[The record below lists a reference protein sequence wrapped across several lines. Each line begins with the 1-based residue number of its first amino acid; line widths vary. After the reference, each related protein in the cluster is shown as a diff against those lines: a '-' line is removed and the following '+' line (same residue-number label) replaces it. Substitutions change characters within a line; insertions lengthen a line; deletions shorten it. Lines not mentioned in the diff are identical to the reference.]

1 MYYRFP
7 THHLLSTIMTAALT
21 VTITMSRGSIFFRR
35 ASAFQ
40 HTGHCYLTNQGK
52 HLQLRNNI
60 AAPLAAYSTIPSES
74 ESGQGFEKNNNDK
87 TKSSN
92 NNNWKIVD
100 VPLVFVPGMKGTH
113 LAFED
118 DDKVMVNKGK
128 KKKKTRAWLTLPN
141 LLNFPPKPDGYFER
155 DLSLPLTYDSDG
167 RQHRGPL
174 VPDGIVDHIIEFS
187 GSSEEN
193 DNDGTRA
200 KNFVDLNFLP
210 FYGHTTRLLKEMD
223 RQYHLRK
230 HDGKDFSTET
240 FEQEDEET
248 TMSNKNKGIF
258 DRVGRFVERT
268 SNWAFANTTDAT
280 ADEQEAKASMH
291 VHCRPTAVFTY
302 DWRRSLPELCTD
314 LHTFC
319 EETFPNQKVQ
329 ILAHSMGGLMSFA
342 CMRKHPEK
350 YEPGAVVVGVPF
362 DTGTQYLQDLHK
374 GYYTELDRCRQFKP
388 ESQFTMSSHWA
399 FFPISKKQSEDRL
412 VDVTNSDDIVKFDA
426 DKSGIGLI
434 APLQPNSVQGENAYF
449 DYYNPDEWER
459 LQLGIFGPEYDD
471 KVSDEERVAYKAHM
485 KIQMD
490 AAKQW
495 RKDTFRE
502 DEDEEDDMT
511 REPVVDPNFPP
522 FVACQSNTIPI
533 VNQYLRRKRKVVS
546 QNTVTRKGRHPFNE
560 WEYDYIN
567 GRSVPGDGRIDYDGS
582 FPPSFVSHKR
592 ITLGSPHTKQMCWE
606 QSGGSLGTVYK
617 EVISMTEDY
626 LDLLKRREQDAEVR
640 SHLLE
645 EEILT
650 KNNKRGK
657 SIAARI
663 ARKARKLR
671 IRRRRADKEMSE
683 VSGEL
688 AVATRP
694 RRFSF
699 RRRRG

>member
-1 MYYRFP
+1 
-7 THHLLSTIMTAALT
+7 MTAALT

-35 ASAFQ
+35 ANAFQ
-40 HTGHCYLTNQGK
+40 HNGRCYLTNQGK

-92 NNNWKIVD
+92 NNSWKVVD

-187 GSSEEN
+187 GSSDEN

-230 HDGKDFSTET
+230 HDGKEISTET
-240 FEQEDEET
+240 FQQQDEET
-248 TMSNKNKGIF
+248 TTSNKNKGIF

-291 VHCRPTAVFTY
+291 MHCRPTAVFTY

-471 KVSDEERVAYKAHM
+471 KVSDEEREAYKAHM
-485 KIQMD
+485 KLQMD

-502 DEDEEDDMT
+502 DEGEEDDVT

-567 GRSVPGDGRIDYDGS
+567 GRSVPGDGRIDFDGS

-640 SHLLE
+640 SHLFE
-645 EEILT
+645 EEILK
-650 KNNKRGK
+650 KNNNRGK

-663 ARKARKLR
+663 AKRARKLR
-671 IRRRRADKEMSE
+671 IRRRRADRIEMSE

>member
-1 MYYRFP
+1 
-7 THHLLSTIMTAALT
+7 MTAALT

-60 AAPLAAYSTIPSES
+60 AAPLAAYSTIPS

-155 DLSLPLTYDSDG
+155 ELSLPLTYDSDG
-167 RQHRGPL
+167 QQHRGPL

-223 RQYHLRK
+223 RQYHLRR
-230 HDGKDFSTET
+230 HDGKEFSTET
-240 FEQEDEET
+240 FEQEDEE

>member
-21 VTITMSRGSIFFRR
+21 VTITMSRGAIFFRK
-35 ASAFQ
+35 ANAFQ
-40 HTGHCYLTNQGK
+40 HNGRCYLTHHGK

-92 NNNWKIVD
+92 NNSWKVVD

-230 HDGKDFSTET
+230 HDGKEFSTET

-471 KVSDEERVAYKAHM
+471 KVSDEERVTYKAHM

>member
-1 MYYRFP
+1 
-7 THHLLSTIMTAALT
+7 MTAALT
-21 VTITMSRGSIFFRR
+21 VTITMSRGAIFFRK
-35 ASAFQ
+35 ANAFQ
-40 HTGHCYLTNQGK
+40 HNGRCYLTHHGK

-92 NNNWKIVD
+92 NNSWKVVD

-230 HDGKDFSTET
+230 HDGKEFSTET

-280 ADEQEAKASMH
+280 ADEQEANASMH

-471 KVSDEERVAYKAHM
+471 KVSDEERVTYKAHM

-502 DEDEEDDMT
+502 DEGEEDDVT

-533 VNQYLRRKRKVVS
+533 VNQYLRRKRKVIS

>member
-1 MYYRFP
+1 
-7 THHLLSTIMTAALT
+7 MTAALT

-35 ASAFQ
+35 TSAFQ
-40 HTGHCYLTNQGK
+40 HNGRCYLTHHGK
-52 HLQLRNNI
+52 HLQLR
-60 AAPLAAYSTIPSES
+60 APLAAYSTIPN

-92 NNNWKIVD
+92 NNNWKVVD

-187 GSSEEN
+187 GSSDEN

-230 HDGKDFSTET
+230 HDGKEFSTET
-240 FEQEDEET
+240 FQQQDEET
-248 TMSNKNKGIF
+248 TTSNKNKGIF

-342 CMRKHPEK
+342 CMRKYPEK

-412 VDVTNSDDIVKFDA
+412 VDVTNIDDIVKFDA

-434 APLQPNSVQGENAYF
+434 APLQPKSVQGENAYF

-471 KVSDEERVAYKAHM
+471 KVSDEEREAYKAHM

-490 AAKQW
+490 DAKQW

-502 DEDEEDDMT
+502 DEDEDEEDDVT

-533 VNQYLRRKRKVVS
+533 VNQYLRRKRKVAS

-567 GRSVPGDGRIDYDGS
+567 GRSVPGDGRIDYAGS
-582 FPPSFVSHKR
+582 FPPSFVSHNR
-592 ITLGSPHTKQMCWE
+592 ITLESPHTKQMCWE

-650 KNNKRGK
+650 KNNNRGK

-663 ARKARKLR
+663 AKRARKLR
-671 IRRRRADKEMSE
+671 IRRRRANRIEMSE

>member
-1 MYYRFP
+1 
-7 THHLLSTIMTAALT
+7 
-21 VTITMSRGSIFFRR
+21 
-35 ASAFQ
+35 
-40 HTGHCYLTNQGK
+40 
-52 HLQLRNNI
+52 
-60 AAPLAAYSTIPSES
+60 
-74 ESGQGFEKNNNDK
+74 
-87 TKSSN
+87 
-92 NNNWKIVD
+92 
-100 VPLVFVPGMKGTH
+100 
-113 LAFED
+113 
-118 DDKVMVNKGK
+118 
-128 KKKKTRAWLTLPN
+128 
-141 LLNFPPKPDGYFER
+141 
-155 DLSLPLTYDSDG
+155 
-167 RQHRGPL
+167 
-174 VPDGIVDHIIEFS
+174 
-187 GSSEEN
+187 
-193 DNDGTRA
+193 
-200 KNFVDLNFLP
+200 
-210 FYGHTTRLLKEMD
+210 
-223 RQYHLRK
+223 
-230 HDGKDFSTET
+230 
-240 FEQEDEET
+240 
-248 TMSNKNKGIF
+248 
-258 DRVGRFVERT
+258 
-268 SNWAFANTTDAT
+268 
-280 ADEQEAKASMH
+280 
-291 VHCRPTAVFTY
+291 
-302 DWRRSLPELCTD
+302 
-314 LHTFC
+314 
-319 EETFPNQKVQ
+319 
-329 ILAHSMGGLMSFA
+329 
-342 CMRKHPEK
+342 
-350 YEPGAVVVGVPF
+350 
-362 DTGTQYLQDLHK
+362 
-374 GYYTELDRCRQFKP
+374 
-388 ESQFTMSSHWA
+388 MSSHWA

-412 VDVTNSDDIVKFDA
+412 VDVTDSDNIVKFDA

-471 KVSDEERVAYKAHM
+471 KVSDEEREAYKAHM
-485 KIQMD
+485 KLQMD
-490 AAKQW
+490 DAKQW

-502 DEDEEDDMT
+502 DEDEDEDEEDDVT

-650 KNNKRGK
+650 KNNNRGK

-663 ARKARKLR
+663 AKRARKLR
-671 IRRRRADKEMSE
+671 IRRRRADRIEMSE

>member
-1 MYYRFP
+1 
-7 THHLLSTIMTAALT
+7 MTAALT
-21 VTITMSRGSIFFRR
+21 VTITMSRGAVLCPIRR

-40 HTGHCYLTNQGK
+40 HTGRYLTPHGK
-52 HLQLRNNI
+52 YVQVRSLL
-60 AAPLAAYSTIPSES
+60 AAPPLAAES
-74 ESGQGFEKNNNDK
+74 QSGQGFAKNNVMI
-87 TKSSN
+87 KSSN
-92 NNNWKIVD
+92 NNWKVVD

-118 DDKVMVNKGK
+118 DAMVKGK
-128 KKKKTRAWLTLPN
+128 KKKKTRAWLTLSN
-141 LLNFPPKPDGYFER
+141 LLNFPPKPDCYLER

-187 GSSEEN
+187 GSSNGN
-193 DNDGTRA
+193 DNDTTRA
-200 KNFVDLNFLP
+200 KNFVNLNFLP

-230 HDGKDFSTET
+230 HDGKEFSTET
-240 FEQEDEET
+240 FQQQDDET
-248 TMSNKNKGIF
+248 AMTKNKGIF

-268 SNWAFANTTDAT
+268 SNWAFASTTNLT
-280 ADEQEAKASMH
+280 ADEQEALH
-291 VHCRPTAVFTY
+291 HPHTHCRPTAVCTY

-319 EETFPNQKVQ
+319 EETFPNQPVQ
-329 ILAHSMGGLMSFA
+329 ILAHSLGGLMSFA

-399 FFPISKKQSEDRL
+399 FFPISKKQSEDRF
-412 VDVTNSDDIVKFDA
+412 VDVTNNDEVVKFDA

-434 APLQPNSVQGENAYF
+434 APLQPNPVRGENAYF
-449 DYYNPDEWER
+449 DFYDPDEWER

-471 KVSDEERVAYKAHM
+471 KVSDEEREAYKAHM
-485 KIQMD
+485 RFQMN

-495 RKDTFRE
+495 RKEIFEETE
-502 DEDEEDDMT
+502 YEDDTT

-522 FVACQSNTIPI
+522 FVACQSNSIPI
-533 VNQYLRRKRKVVS
+533 VNQYLRRKRKIVS
-546 QNTVTRKGRHPFNE
+546 QNSVTRKGRHPSNA

-582 FPPSFVSHKR
+582 FPPSFISHKR
-592 ITLGSPHTKQMCWE
+592 ITLKSAHAKQMCWE
-606 QSGGSLGTVYK
+606 ESGGSLGTVYK

-626 LDLLKRREQDAEVR
+626 LDLLKRRELDSEVR
-640 SHLLE
+640 RHSIIE
-645 EEILT
+645 EEVLT
-650 KNNKRGK
+650 KNNTNNNRSK
-657 SIAARI
+657 SIASRI
-663 ARKARKLR
+663 ASRAKKFRI
-671 IRRRRADKEMSE
+671 IRRRAERSPEMEISE
-683 VSGEL
+683 ELVVSS
-688 AVATRP
+688 TT

>member
-7 THHLLSTIMTAALT
+7 THLLLSTIMTAALT
-21 VTITMSRGSIFFRR
+21 FTVTMSRGAIFHRG
-35 ASAFQ
+35 ANAFQ
-40 HTGHCYLTNQGK
+40 YTGRDYLTRHGK

-60 AAPLAAYSTIPSES
+60 LLPLAAYSAISNES
-74 ESGQGFEKNNNDK
+74 QSTGQGFEKNTNDRSK
-87 TKSSN
+87 N
-92 NNNWKIVD
+92 NNSNLWKVVD
-100 VPLVFVPGMKGTH
+100 IPLVFVPGMKGTH

-118 DDKVMVNKGK
+118 DEKVMATKG

-187 GSSEEN
+187 GSSDE
-193 DNDGTRA
+193 DDSDGTRA

-230 HDGKDFSTET
+230 HDGKKFSTEMFQQQDDDT
-240 FEQEDEET
+240 AAR
-248 TMSNKNKGIF
+248 KNKGIF

-268 SNWAFANTTDAT
+268 SNWAFANTTNAT
-280 ADEQEAKASMH
+280 ADEQEALQEALTH
-291 VHCRPTAVFTY
+291 PHTHCRPTAVFTY

-314 LHTFC
+314 LHNFC

-342 CMRKHPEK
+342 CMRRHPEK

-362 DTGTQYLQDLHK
+362 LTGVQYLQDLHK

-412 VDVTNSDDIVKFDA
+412 VDVTNNKELDKFDA

-434 APLQPNSVQGENAYF
+434 APLQPKSVQGENAYF

-459 LQLGIFGPEYDD
+459 LQLGVFGPEYDD
-471 KVSDEERVAYKAHM
+471 KFSDEDRQAYKAHM

-490 AAKQW
+490 DAKQW
-495 RKDTFRE
+495 RKEIFKETE
-502 DEDEEDDMT
+502 EDEENGT
-511 REPVVDPNFPP
+511 TQEPVADPNFFPP

-533 VNQYLRRKRKVVS
+533 VNQYLRRKRK
-546 QNTVTRKGRHPFNE
+546 GRHHFNE

-582 FPPSFVSHKR
+582 FPPSFISHKR
-592 ITLGSPHTKQMCWE
+592 ITLASPHTKQMCWE

-617 EVISMTEDY
+617 EVMSMTEDY
-626 LDLLKRREQDAEVR
+626 LDLLEKRKQDEELRSRSVEEV
-640 SHLLE
+640 LL
-645 EEILT
+645 T
-650 KNNKRGK
+650 NNNRRK

-663 ARKARKLR
+663 ARRARKLR
-671 IRRRRADKEMSE
+671 VRQRREERIEIETERMELNE
-683 VSGEL
+683 EL